1 MTGYVQIVT
10 TAESKTV
17 AAKIA
22 ESLLEKRLAA
32 CVQILGPI
40 TSSYRWE
47 GKIETAE
54 EWLCLIKSKTDLY
67 EEVEKAINELHTC
80 ETPEILALPVVTG
93 SRTYLDWLR
102 AELQR
107 D

>member
-10 TAESKTV
+10 TAESKVV
-17 AAKIA
+17 AERIGKK
-22 ESLLEKRLAA
+22 LLEKRLAA
-32 CVQILGPI
+32 CVQIVGPI
-40 TSSYRWE
+40 ASFYWWQGR
-47 GKIETAE
+47 IETAE
-54 EWLCLIKSKTDLY
+54 EWLCLIKSKADLY
-67 EEVEKAINELHTC
+67 EKIERTINEVHTY

-93 SRTYLDWLR
+93 NRTYLDWLR